1 MLQIKIIYVQKR
13 DGKNDKIVNFI
24 NFLFFYDEYKCIF
37 NVLVFFKKKY
47 FLFFLYLIFYHSIFG
62 LFIIIFLFLFFIIFF
77 YFFIFFIYF
86 FEKKILC
93 FILYTLNIYHST
105 LDHCSNTTLSH
116 FSKPLKIYLK
126 SHIIFIIFYYML
138 VLNF

>member
-37 NVLVFFKKKY
+37 NVLVFFLKKY

-77 YFFIFFIYF
+77 YFFYIFF
-86 FEKKILC
+86 
-93 FILYTLNIYHST
+93 
-105 LDHCSNTTLSH
+105 
-116 FSKPLKIYLK
+116 
-126 SHIIFIIFYYML
+126 
-138 VLNF
+138 